1 MSASAPLGRPSRN
14 TGRVEADCT
23 SATST
28 GEVVSVVIS
37 HAAATSFI
45 HMQVLAA
52 TQVSHSMRNTG
63 TDRGA
68 KGESEWAV
76 CAAWAASAL
85 WSRLCWA
92 ASSVPWASAAL
103 NQAASLSPFAP
114 LSVPVFRMLWLTW
127 VAANTCMWMNDV
139 AAAWLMTTL
148 TTSPIL
154 VALVQSASTLPVFLL
169 GLPSGALADIL
180 DRRRYFIATQFWVA
194 AVALVLCVAIL
205 AGGMTAPLLLAL
217 TFANGIGLA
226 MRWPVFAAIVPELV
240 SRPQLPAAL
249 ALNGVAMNASRIIG
263 PLVAGAIIASA
274 GSAWVFVLNAV
285 LSVISGLVIMRWKR
299 THVPS
304 PLGREKLPSAMRV
317 GLQFVRQS
325 PRLRAVLWRIAVFFL
340 HATALMALLPLVAK
354 GLDGGGAGTFT
365 LLLASMGAGAIV
377 AAMFVPRLRQAMARD
392 VLVLRGTLLQAAA
405 MAVMAIAPN
414 IYVAVPAMVL
424 AGMAWITTANSLS
437 VSAQLALPNWVRARG
452 MSIFQMSIMGATALG
467 AAVWGQVATV
477 TSVHLSLALAAL
489 TGVMAMALVQ
499 RLVTDRHMEEDLSPS
514 QAFKAPVTTTPPQA
528 GRVVVTIEYTID
540 PARAAEFRTLMQE
553 SRRSRL
559 RQGAL
564 SCDLLHDLA
573 DPARYVEQ
581 IVDESWTEHLRRFDR
596 VTASDVALRERKLAF
611 HRGESP
617 PAVVRYLVER

>member
-1 MSASAPLGRPSRN
+1 MADQAPRARD
-14 TGRVEADCT
+14 ADDT
-23 SATST
+23 VAP
-28 GEVVSVVIS
+28 
-37 HAAATSFI
+37 
-45 HMQVLAA
+45 
-52 TQVSHSMRNTG
+52 
-63 TDRGA
+63 DRGQA
-68 KGESEWAV
+68 E
-76 CAAWAASAL
+76 AL
-85 WSRLCWA
+85 QDA
-92 ASSVPWASAAL
+92 
-103 NQAASLSPFAP
+103 AASLSPLAP
-114 LSVPVFRMLWLTW
+114 LTVPVFRMLWLTW

-194 AVALVLCVAIL
+194 AVALVLCVAIM

-263 PLVAGAIIASA
+263 PLLAGAIIASA

-304 PLGREKLPSAMRV
+304 PLGRERLGSAMRV
-317 GLQFVRQS
+317 GVQFVRQS
-325 PRLRAVLWRIAVFFL
+325 PRMRAVLWRISIFFL
-340 HATALMALLPLVAK
+340 HATALMALLPLLAK
-354 GLDGGGAGTFT
+354 GLEGGGAGTFT
-365 LLLASMGAGAIV
+365 LLLASMGAGAIT
-377 AAMFVPRLRQAMARD
+377 AAMFLPRLRQAMARD
-392 VLVLRGTLLQAAA
+392 VLVMRGTMLQAAA
-405 MAVMAIAPN
+405 TAVMAVAPN
-414 IYVAVPAMVL
+414 VYVAVPAMFVG
-424 AGMAWITTANSLS
+424 GMAWITTANSLS

-452 MSIFQMSIMGATALG
+452 MSIYQMSIMGATALG
-467 AAVWGQVATV
+467 AAVWGQVATLTDV
-477 TSVHLSLALAAL
+477 HTSLGLAAA
-489 TGVMAMALVQ
+489 TGVVAMALVQ
-499 RLVTDRHMEEDLSPS
+499 RLVADRSIEEDLSPS
-514 QAFKAPVTTTPPQA
+514 HAFKAPVANAPPGA
-528 GRVVVTIEYTID
+528 GHLVVTIEYFID
-540 PARAAEFRTLMQE
+540 PDRATEFRAVMQE

-564 SCDLLHDLA
+564 GWQLLHDISQ
-573 DPARYVEQ
+573 PARYVER
-581 IVDESWTEHLRRFDR
+581 IEDESWTEHLRRFDR

-611 HRGESP
+611 HVGDAP
-617 PAVVRYLVER
+617 PRVTRWAVE